1 MPARAET
8 RTFFLSPRVHSYLLF
23 ARPSSSLCPRA
34 RDLARWL
41 KVTDFLLLLS
51 PVSTFMCRFV
61 HFLVSVGQLSIEDA
75 VNKRKA
81 VNSKGVTI
89 KLTSVADKSKSA
101 NLECLIR
108 VSRRPLIPVMSV
120 IHPLF

>member
-75 VNKRKA
+75 VNKRNF
-81 VNSKGVTI
+81 VNATVVTI
-89 KLTSVADKSKSA
+89 KLTSVADTSTSVD
-101 NLECLIR
+101 LECVVR
-108 VSRRPLIPVMSV
+108 VSRKPLLPVMFA